1 MLKESLFGC
10 VLFAF
15 ILMIATPQ
23 AAHAGSDDE
32 LGGVNT
38 TAAITP
44 GDQTVNINGAKTVGG
59 QSQNSNSKSKSKSKH
74 PGAGSA
80 PKSGPTK
87 SGTKSTSYM
96 DTEAYKNCAAAL
108 GGAASA
114 CIPRGQ
120 FTATTPAA
128 PDGVEIQPITIT
140 DLATFAPAPATIT
153 GEPDNLGV
161 AGLPTNFTTSAAA
174 HTRSGELFGYPITVR
189 FTPASFVFHY
199 GDGDTKTTKTPGI
212 SWDAQHLP
220 QFSPTDTSHAYRERG
235 TYTASADTVYTAE
248 IDLGT
253 GWFPITGTLTIRGP
267 GQDIRIYE
275 AHTAL
280 VAHTCNEDPHAAGC

>member
-1 MLKESLFGC
+1 MLTRRALGLALVLVTMTAHFGVGDAGGGPDEEIGGAGASWSLNSQGDA
-10 VLFAF
+10 VD
-15 ILMIATPQ
+15 I
-23 AAHAGSDDE
+23 AGSMRQP
-32 LGGVNT
+32 GQSH
-38 TAAITP
+38 TP
-44 GDQTVNINGAKTVGG
+44 GSKPKGHGA
-59 QSQNSNSKSKSKSKH
+59 S
-74 PGAGSA
+74 
-80 PKSGPTK
+80 
-87 SGTKSTSYM
+87 
-96 DTEAYKNCAAAL
+96 
-108 GGAASA
+108 
-114 CIPRGQ
+114 
-120 FTATTPAA
+120 TTPIADVHAPVRDTRTHNEKFTDCNTVWNLLRRCVPTVDKPADA
-128 PDGVEIQPITIT
+128 PDSQPEDPRATQPITIT